1 MNAPPEQQE
10 DWKCLRDYPE
20 YEISTLGR
28 VRNAKKHNKDEKDHI
43 RVPDIN
49 SKGYARLRLVRDGKI
64 IRKFVH
70 RLVAETFLENPENKE
85 MVDHIN
91 GDHKDNR
98 LCNLRWSTR
107 SENMLNGKVRKD
119 KKHTTLRN
127 VIKNGKHY
135 RWKVCVRGQIH
146 TSKNFP
152 TENDAYADFLV
163 QCKDLSNFVRLYPL
177 PNSFR
182 QNI

>member
-1 MNAPPEQQE
+1 MMEATPEITE
-10 DWKCLRDYPE
+10 EWKGIIEYPK
-20 YEISTLGR
+20 YEVSTLGR
-28 VRNAKKHNKDEKDHI
+28 VRNAKKEYI
-43 RVPDIN
+43 RIPDIN
-49 SKGYARLRLVRDGKI
+49 SKGYARLRLVVEGKI

-127 VIKNGKHY
+127 IVKNGNWF
-135 RWKVCVRGQIH
+135 RWRCCVRGQIH
-146 TSKNFP
+146 TSKNFKN
-152 TENDAYADFLV
+152 EQEAYADFLT
-163 QCKDLSNFVRLYPL
+163 KSNDLSTYIRLH
-177 PNSFR
+177 SA
-182 QNI
+182 Q

>member
-1 MNAPPEQQE
+1 MNAPNNEEWRPI
-10 DWKCLRDYPE
+10 KDYPE
-20 YEISTLGR
+20 YEISSEGR
-28 VRNAKKHNKDEKDHI
+28 VRNAKKHSKDEKEHI

-49 SKGYARLRLVRDGKI
+49 SKGYARLRLVREGKI

-70 RLVAETFLENPENKE
+70 RLVAETFLENPDAKE

-91 GDHKDNR
+91 GDNKDNR
-98 LCNLRWSTR
+98 LVNLRWSTR

-127 VIKNGKHY
+127 VVKNGKHY

-146 TSKNFP
+146 ISKNFS
-152 TENDAYADFLV
+152 TEQEAYADFLTKS
-163 QCKDLSNFVRLYPL
+163 KDLSNFLRLYSL
-177 PNSFR
+177 PNSFSI
-182 QNI
+182 NI